1 MSTKLPVGAINNE
14 AIALIAHYLH
24 FSYNEIMNLNIK
36 DYLEF
41 LDISLK
47 IAKSS

>member
-1 MSTKLPVGAINNE
+1 M
-14 AIALIAHYLH
+14 H
-24 FSYNEIMNLNIK
+24 FSYSEIMSLNIK

-47 IAKSS
+47 IAKSV

>member
-1 MSTKLPVGAINNE
+1 MGALNNE

-24 FSYNEIMNLNIK
+24 FSYNEIMDLDIK

-41 LDISLK
+41 LEISLK
-47 IAKSS
+47 IAKSV

>member
-1 MSTKLPVGAINNE
+1 MGALNNE
-14 AIALIAHYLH
+14 AIVLIAHYLH
-24 FSYNEIMNLNIK
+24 FSYSEIMSLNIK

-47 IAKSS
+47 IAKSV